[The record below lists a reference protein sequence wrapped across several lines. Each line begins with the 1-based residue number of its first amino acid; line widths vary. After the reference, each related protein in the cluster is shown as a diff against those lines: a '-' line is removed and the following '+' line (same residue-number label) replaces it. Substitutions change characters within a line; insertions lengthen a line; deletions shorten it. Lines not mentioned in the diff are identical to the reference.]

1 MANKKKKTI
10 VPFRKCLSVTRYEQ
24 GWFTTN
30 VSIYNIFFIHNKLI
44 FSNQLGFKPGDSCIN
59 QLLCITYD
67 IYLSFD
73 SGFDTRAVFI
83 DISKAFDKVWFE
95 SLPYKLKQ
103 SVISG
108 NFVNNITDVLSL
120 RKQRVVLNW
129 QHSAWVN
136 HEGVVPQWSLL
147 GALFFVIWINDLL
160 DDLTSNQKLFAG
172 FKHWFK

>member
-1 MANKKKKTI
+1 M
-10 VPFRKCLSVTRYEQ
+10 
-24 GWFTTN
+24 
-30 VSIYNIFFIHNKLI
+30 
-44 FSNQLGFKPGDSCIN
+44 
-59 QLLCITYD
+59 
-67 IYLSFD
+67 
-73 SGFDTRAVFI
+73 
-83 DISKAFDKVWFE
+83 

-103 SVISG
+103 SVISS

-136 HEGVVPQWSLL
+136 HEGGVSQWSLL
-147 GALFFVIWINDLL
+147 AALFFVIWINDLL